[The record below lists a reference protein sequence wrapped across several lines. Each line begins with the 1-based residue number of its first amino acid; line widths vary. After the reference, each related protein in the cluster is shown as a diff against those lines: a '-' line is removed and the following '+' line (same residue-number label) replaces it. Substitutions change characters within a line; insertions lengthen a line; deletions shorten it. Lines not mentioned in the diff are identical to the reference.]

1 MVTAIKPIF
10 LLESASNNP
19 PPSLNSTLMQKQPKQ
34 PTTIQRIMSAGMGAV
49 LTSLLMTPF
58 DVVKTRLQSEQA
70 AFEPNLNKRATCPR
84 YFLLDSDV
92 LSRNCKSVAYR
103 TRLHNPISESM
114 QGLNLKNVSKV
125 VSGSG
130 SLMSSLGPTLGAE
143 PAASILSISRNEGFR
158 ALWRGLTPT
167 LIMSIPSTTVYY
179 IGYDFLREAFGRHMS
194 HMGIEAYAPLVAG
207 ALARIISAT
216 VISPIELVRTR
227 MQAGDSSMRET
238 MQGISNHIKS
248 NGLQSL
254 FRGLLPTLWRDV
266 PFSAIY
272 WVGYEQIKKE
282 LVVSDKHGNVENELK
297 SSFIAGSVS
306 GSISAILTHPFDV
319 VKTLQ
324 QISHTNSTKSLSMLA
339 SFHGVLQQSGWRGLF
354 TGLVPR
360 FVKVA
365 PACGIMISSYEFG
378 KRLFSGYYS

>member
-1 MVTAIKPIF
+1 
-10 LLESASNNP
+10 
-19 PPSLNSTLMQKQPKQ
+19 
-34 PTTIQRIMSAGMGAV
+34 MSAGMGAV

-143 PAASILSISRNEGFR
+143 PAVSRGTI
-158 ALWRGLTPT
+158 A
-167 LIMSIPSTTVYY
+167 
-179 IGYDFLREAFGRHMS
+179 
-194 HMGIEAYAPLVAG
+194 
-207 ALARIISAT
+207 IISAT

-306 GSISAILTHPFDV
+306 GS
-319 VKTLQ
+319 
-324 QISHTNSTKSLSMLA
+324 
-339 SFHGVLQQSGWRGLF
+339 
-354 TGLVPR
+354 
-360 FVKVA
+360 
-365 PACGIMISSYEFG
+365 Y
-378 KRLFSGYYS
+378 